1 MLIERL
7 KDFNLILASQS
18 PRRKE
23 LLELMDLK
31 FTVSARFDFEEICP
45 PTITADE
52 AAWYISKLKAEKY
65 PAPLADNDLLI
76 TADTLVIL
84 DNVTYGKPKD
94 RQDAINTLK
103 KLSGKTHKVIT
114 GVTMKVKGVTQS
126 FSETTEV
133 TFKSLKEEDII
144 YYVENYSPYDK
155 AGAYAVQEW
164 IGAIGV
170 SAINGSYFNIMGLP
184 TDTLYSQ
191 LLLLLNKLK

>member
-84 DNVTYGKPKD
+84 DNVTYGKPRD

>member
-1 MLIERL
+1 MLIDKL
-7 KDFNLILASQS
+7 NDFNIILASQS

-23 LLELMDLK
+23 LLGLMDLK
-31 FTVSARFDFEEICP
+31 FTVSERFDFEEICP
-45 PTITADE
+45 PSITADE
-52 AAWYISKLKAEKY
+52 SAWYISKLKAEKY
-65 PAPLADNDLLI
+65 PTPLADNDLLI

-94 RQDAINTLK
+94 RQDAINILK

-114 GVTMKVKGVTQS
+114 GVTMKVRGVTQS

-144 YYVENYSPYDK
+144 YYVDNYSPYDK

-170 SAINGSYFNIMGLP
+170 SAISGSYFNIMGLP
-184 TDTLYSQ
+184 TDTLYGQ